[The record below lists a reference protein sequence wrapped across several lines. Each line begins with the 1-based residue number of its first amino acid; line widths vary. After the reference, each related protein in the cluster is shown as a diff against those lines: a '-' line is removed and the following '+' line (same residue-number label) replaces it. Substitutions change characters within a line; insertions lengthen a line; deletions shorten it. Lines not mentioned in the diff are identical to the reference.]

1 VAPSGLALVPLT
13 RDHFEV
19 LARWLTHPHVAEWW
33 GEHTP
38 QSMEADFGPSIDGH
52 DPTQMFVCM
61 LDDEPVGLVQI
72 YRLDDNPEYAAAV
85 ALPGA
90 AGLDLFIGEAELLN
104 RGFGTNIIKAATAR
118 LWEDYPEI
126 TAAMAG
132 PSVGNARSIRAFEKA
147 GFTAT
152 GAVTVPGEADSEML
166 MVLPRPTA

>member
-1 VAPSGLALVPLT
+1 VAPSVLALVPLS

-19 LARWLTHPHVAEWW
+19 LARWLTQPHVAEWW
-33 GEHTP
+33 GQHTP
-38 QSMEADFGPSIDGH
+38 QSMEADFGPSIDGD
-52 DPTQMFVCM
+52 DPTQMLICI

-85 ALPGA
+85 GLPGA
-90 AGLDLFIGEAELLN
+90 GGLDLFIGEAVLCN
-104 RGFGTNIIKAATAR
+104 RGIGTDIIKAATAR

-132 PSVGNARSIRAFEKA
+132 PSTGNARSIRAFEKA
-147 GFTAT
+147 GFAAT
-152 GAVTVPGEADSEML
+152 GAVTVPGEADPEMV